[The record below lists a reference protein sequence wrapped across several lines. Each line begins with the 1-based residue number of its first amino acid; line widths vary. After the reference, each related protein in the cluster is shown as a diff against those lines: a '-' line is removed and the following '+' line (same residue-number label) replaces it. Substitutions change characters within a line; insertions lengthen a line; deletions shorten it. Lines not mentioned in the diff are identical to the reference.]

1 MLSRHYP
8 LPVSLLVVVSLL
20 LQLGFARR
28 LQPLFA
34 PFMGPL
40 FHLSGVCAAP
50 LLAGLVGGYP
60 TGAKTVADLYAAGQ
74 INRDEAERA
83 LSFVNNCGPAFL
95 LSYVGASVL
104 DSSQAGVY
112 LLLIHVAAALLTGLI
127 LWAGGPG
134 PAAAL
139 LPEGCSAAGHDASL
153 AEAFPS
159 AVTGALA
166 STLNI
171 CGFVVLFRVIAALLP
186 GTLPAG
192 VLGFFEMVTGTATLS
207 PGRLGFLTAAG
218 IVGWGGLSVHCQTM
232 AVLSGTGLSL
242 RRHWLGK
249 ALQALLSVLLAGAV
263 SLWLYP

>member
-1 MLSRHYP
+1 MWP
-8 LPVSLLVVVSLL
+8 P
-20 LQLGFARR
+20 
-28 LQPLFA
+28 
-34 PFMGPL
+34 PF
-40 FHLSGVCAAP
+40 S
-50 LLAGLVGGYP
+50 
-60 TGAKTVADLYAAGQ
+60 
-74 INRDEAERA
+74 
-83 LSFVNNCGPAFL
+83 PA
-95 LSYVGASVL
+95 
-104 DSSQAGVY
+104 SSS
-112 LLLIHVAAALLTGLI
+112 
-127 LWAGGPG
+127 AGGPG

-139 LPEGCSAAGHDASL
+139 LPEGCSVPANDASL

-171 CGFVVLFRVIAALLP
+171 CGFVVLFRVIAALLLGPSPPVFWGSLRWSP
-186 GTLPAG
+186 GRPPS
-192 VLGFFEMVTGTATLS
+192 S